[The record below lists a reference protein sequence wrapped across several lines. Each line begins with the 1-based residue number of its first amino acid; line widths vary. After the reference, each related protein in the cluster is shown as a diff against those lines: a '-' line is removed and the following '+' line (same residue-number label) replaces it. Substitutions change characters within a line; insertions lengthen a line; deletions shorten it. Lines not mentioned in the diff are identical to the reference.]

1 MERKISSAFRRL
13 CVVFVYMFIHVYF
26 TSVVVKNNKEHIEE
40 KNLFLSAPSGHPTP
54 TSRLPA
60 PAE

>member
-1 MERKISSAFRRL
+1 MEGKISSAFRHLR
-13 CVVFVYMFIHVYF
+13 VVFVYMFIRVDF

-40 KNLFLSAPSGHPTP
+40 KNLFLPALSGHPTP